1 VIEDLFKE
9 KKVRNLSDV
18 ASKTKMLL
26 GASSREAVVAISGIN
41 GGQMVEPL
49 PKHARSACEHVIQGQ
64 NNTFIVMGRDRP
76 AARVSGYGGKGHT
89 GCGTIDII
97 AGKGSH
103 SIVSQTTNGTQTT
116 NIEMNP
122 NMFLDASR
130 IYISQKTD
138 VDRNF
143 GLARGSTG
151 KQKAKAA
158 IAIKSDAVRII
169 AREGI
174 KLITMQP
181 GGRNSV
187 GTKLI
192 STTGIDLIA
201 GNNDKY
207 LEPLVKGDS
216 LVRALGSMVERID
229 EINSIVDAFLTYQL
243 EYNTVIMNHTH
254 PDIVNIAI
262 SAFATQFDSIKELTD
277 GSTYESPTVSDAG
290 LKNITALNTI
300 SKKDLISNKLNLGA
314 FKFQFLEQFSKDYIN
329 SRHNNTN

>member
-1 VIEDLFKE
+1 
-9 KKVRNLSDV
+9 
-18 ASKTKMLL
+18 
-26 GASSREAVVAISGIN
+26 
-41 GGQMVEPL
+41 
-49 PKHARSACEHVIQGQ
+49 
-64 NNTFIVMGRDRP
+64 
-76 AARVSGYGGKGHT
+76 
-89 GCGTIDII
+89 
-97 AGKGSH
+97 
-103 SIVSQTTNGTQTT
+103 
-116 NIEMNP
+116 
-122 NMFLDASR
+122 
-130 IYISQKTD
+130 
-138 VDRNF
+138 
-143 GLARGSTG
+143 
-151 KQKAKAA
+151 
-158 IAIKSDAVRII
+158 
-169 AREGI
+169 
-174 KLITMQP
+174 MQP

-262 SAFATQFDSIKELTD
+262 SAFATQVDSIKELTD